1 MSASLFRRLNVERF
15 LPFFQKVTFSSP
27 FIIRRR
33 FARRLRVA
41 AMKTSRAANG
51 WYFTQLGGFD
61 QSAFTAEAAGANVR
75 QIADASIEYVF
86 PQAGTDP
93 LGLGALRQSVLLD
106 TRNAANN
113 TDPQRCYSYSRDGG
127 VSPDAAVTNS
137 FNPFLGCPNQN
148 KMGYYITIISDDTGG
163 NVAYCATFNQEEDIT
178 SASLL

>member
-1 MSASLFRRLNVERF
+1 
-15 LPFFQKVTFSSP
+15 
-27 FIIRRR
+27 
-33 FARRLRVA
+33 
-41 AMKTSRAANG
+41 MKTSRAANG
-51 WYFTQLGGFD
+51 WYFTLLGGFD

-148 KMGYYITIISDDTGG
+148 KMGYYITSFQTIPE
-163 NVAYCATFNQEEDIT
+163 ATSRIAQHSTRKKTFIT
-178 SASLL
+178 SASLLYPVLSEAVQFAQ